1 MYWEWEIE
9 DNYIKRIPFAA
20 DVAEDGANGTEITMA
35 FTERY
40 FEKYDIFKIDESR
53 QQCIVVSRP
62 IRKADNYWE
71 VQVRLIDNTYD
82 TTLDLDACKRGM
94 TCRFQSNAHPELS
107 EEGKPS
113 LLFFYIALLR
123 FL

>member
-1 MYWEWEIE
+1 ME
-9 DNYIKRIPFAA
+9 DNYIKRIPFAI
-20 DVAEDGANGTEITMA
+20 DVTENGANGTEIEMH

-62 IRKADNYWE
+62 IRRADNDWC
-71 VQVRLIDNTYD
+71 VSVRLIDNSYD
-82 TTLDLDACKRGM
+82 TTLDLDACKAGM

-107 EEGKPS
+107 EEGKI
-113 LLFFYIALLR
+113 LCIALLR
-123 FL
+123 FIFKV

>member
-1 MYWEWEIE
+1 ME
-9 DNYIKRIPFAA
+9 DNYIKRIPFAL
-20 DVAEDGANGTEITMA
+20 DVTEDGANGTEIEMH

-62 IRKADNYWE
+62 IRRADNDWC
-71 VQVRLIDNTYD
+71 VSVRLIDNSYD
-82 TTLDLDACKRGM
+82 TTLDLTACKAGM

-107 EEGKPS
+107 EEGYTKE
-113 LLFFYIALLR
+113 
-123 FL
+123 

>member
-1 MYWEWEIE
+1 
-9 DNYIKRIPFAA
+9 
-20 DVAEDGANGTEITMA
+20 MA

-82 TTLDLDACKRGM
+82 TELDKSACQKGM

-107 EEGKPS
+107 EEGKGKMI
-113 LLFFYIALLR
+113 LDLFYNIALFR
-123 FL
+123 F